1 MIAAICFG
9 SMFGVPFI
17 VWGIILIADRDR
29 TWRKKL
35 ERGRESSPPQRT
47 RNWDRRQMLYGS
59 LLILFG
65 IVILMLLS
73 AFNYLAQT
81 ISPPAPF

>member
-1 MIAAICFG
+1 
-9 SMFGVPFI
+9 
-17 VWGIILIADRDR
+17 
-29 TWRKKL
+29 
-35 ERGRESSPPQRT
+35 
-47 RNWDRRQMLYGS
+47 MLYGS

-65 IVILMLLS
+65 TVILMLLS